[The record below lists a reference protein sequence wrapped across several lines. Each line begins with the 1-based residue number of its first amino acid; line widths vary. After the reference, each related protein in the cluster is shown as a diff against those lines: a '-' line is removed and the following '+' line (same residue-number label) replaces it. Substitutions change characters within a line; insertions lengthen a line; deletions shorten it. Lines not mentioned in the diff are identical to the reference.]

1 MALRSD
7 LSERLCPVT
16 RAVDIVGDPWVL
28 LIIRDVLHGNGRFD
42 HLRDNLGVSESVL
55 SRRLRDMVETG
66 LLERVDYH
74 DGTRLRR
81 GYAATEAGAELLPI
95 LQQLAIW
102 GERHTDL
109 PAGGG
114 HMALIHEACGR
125 ETSRGEV
132 CSACGQP
139 LAAGDMSW
147 SKPWRGRVDR
157 LVGPG
162 VVHEPPA
169 A

>member
-102 GERHTDL
+102 GERHTGL

-114 HMALIHEACGR
+114 HMALIHEGCGQ
-125 ETSRGEV
+125 ETVRGEV

-139 LAAGDMSW
+139 LASSDMSW
-147 SKPWRGRVDR
+147 SKPWRDRVDR